1 MKERINDINHTGGR
15 ERDKELEG
23 GIEIE
28 RERER
33 GMGGGGEIER
43 GGKEGGRNIKEFS
56 FLYIVYYLS
65 YKERNKK

>member
-15 ERDKELEG
+15 ERDKEGEG

-33 GMGGGGEIER
+33 NGRGWGDREGREGRREKHQRVFIPIYCILFIIQGEE
-43 GGKEGGRNIKEFS
+43 
-56 FLYIVYYLS
+56 
-65 YKERNKK
+65 